1 MAHYA
6 LLNDSN
12 VVTQVVTGVDDD
24 QESALST
31 EFDCTVKRTS
41 YNTFRNLHTSGGT
54 PFRAFY
60 AGPGTTYDATN
71 DVFIPVGYEW
81 NSTHSKVCE
90 PQPFSTWTMNTSTWM
105 WEPPVAVPADAM
117 TKAYVYNNDTSS
129 WDEA

>member
-6 LLNDSN
+6 LLDDNN
-12 VVTQVVTGVDDD
+12 IVTQVVVGVNDN
-24 QESALST
+24 QESELST
-31 EFDCTVKRTS
+31 IYDCTVKRTS

>member
-6 LLNDSN
+6 LLDDNN
-12 VVTQVVTGVDDD
+12 IVTQVVVGVNDN
-24 QESALST
+24 QESELST
-31 EFDCTVKRTS
+31 IYDCTVKRTS
-41 YNTFRNLHTSGGT
+41 YNTSNNLHTKGET
-54 PFRAFY
+54 PFRANY
-60 AGPGTTYDATN
+60 AGIGDTYDATN
-71 DVFIPVGYEW
+71 DVFIPVGQAW